1 MDADSNSNNGLFH
14 VLEMLIEALIWNRL
28 LQFLPF
34 GLKLEEVPFLTIFHL
49 YIISHGLQKSLI

>member
-49 YIISHGLQKSLI
+49 YIISHGL